1 MCCVDTILLA
11 TEAYMQ
17 TLAAGSTGG
26 RGGSAATLLFPDVE
40 VHLYEILAVLAA
52 FVPGAS
58 AWQHFDAQQ
67 HGALFA
73 QFSSYLGAPLDTSN
87 AAAVVE
93 TSRGLVSS
101 ALPLL
106 AAPAVVGGSCGAGAL
121 FHGQFVQPLQVQLL
135 SLLGQ
140 FIQSHCENILQQP
153 PAQVAMFQLTFEALL
168 AQHMRN
174 MIALLERFH
183 KQYSSSQ
190 SSSASQS
197 QGSMSTGAS
206 PTPTTPTSGGTAM
219 AADSHLLPLLQQ
231 FSHLVTKILVAH
243 RQSEVIRQRVYAFL
257 RVMIVLLPNENTFGF
272 VGQLLPM
279 LLVDVAPATGA
290 AAMMGS
296 GAAFCSSIESLVEL
310 LDQLMSEFQH
320 HSFALV
326 QSVCAQ
332 VVTTL
337 WQRVE
342 DCLAVAGTAVAPDAT
357 IPIKILLNF
366 LMHAAQHR
374 LAAGLFPAVAAPG
387 SGSIS
392 LAQVF
397 SWLIP
402 VMQGFVPVST
412 ASGLFDRSS
421 RRIVKFTSFPL
432 RRAVAV
438 ICEHLLQHFLL
449 DAFGPSP
456 VPPQLHASAEQMFLL
471 QTFVLQDALPTAL
484 LCLGSA
490 PGTQL
495 SMTQRHSTPNPA
507 SPSGESNME
516 YEHIKINLQDAA
528 TQAFL
533 SEVAGLLHMVVRFD
547 QLCATVAGASSWPET
562 VCVARSGV
570 SIAVGVHGLSA
581 QYLPWLLSQWLC
593 WSPES
598 AQLLGATLYPA
609 AGSAAVAIGTFRE
622 QFKQFARQHLA

>member
-1 MCCVDTILLA
+1 
-11 TEAYMQ
+11 MQ
-17 TLAAGSTGG
+17 TLAAGSGG
-26 RGGSAATLLFPDVE
+26 RGGSVATLLFPDVE
-40 VHLYEILAVLAA
+40 VHLYEILAVLAS

-67 HGALFA
+67 HGALFV
-73 QFSSYLGAPLDTSN
+73 QFSSFVGAPLDTSN

-93 TSRGLVSS
+93 TTRALVSS
-101 ALPLL
+101 ALPVL
-106 AAPAVVGGSCGAGAL
+106 ASPATAGGSSGAAAL
-121 FHGQFVQPLQVQLL
+121 YHGQYVQPLQVQML

-153 PAQVAMFQLTFEALL
+153 PAQVATFQLTFEALL

-190 SSSASQS
+190 SSSVASLS
-197 QGSMSTGAS
+197 QGSMSTGTS
-206 PTPTTPTSGGTAM
+206 PTPTTPTPGGMAM

-257 RVMIVLLPNENTFGF
+257 RVMIVLMPNESTFGF

-279 LLVDVAPATGA
+279 LLVDVTPATGS
-290 AAMMGS
+290 AAMIGS
-296 GAAFCSSIESLVEL
+296 GTAFCASIESLVEL

-342 DCLAVAGTAVAPDAT
+342 DSLSVAAAAAAPDAT

-366 LMHAAQHR
+366 LMHIAQHR
-374 LAAGLFPAVAAPG
+374 LAAGLFPAAAAPG

-397 SWLIP
+397 SWMIP
-402 VMQGFVPVST
+402 VVQGFVPMSNT
-412 ASGLFDRSS
+412 SGLFDRSS

-438 ICEHLLQHFLL
+438 ICEHLVQHFLL
-449 DAFGPSP
+449 DAFGPGPSP
-456 VPPQLHASAEQMFLL
+456 SELRASPEQVFLL
-471 QTFVLQDALPTAL
+471 QAFVLQDALPAAL

-495 SMTQRHSTPNPA
+495 AMTQRHSTVNPA

-533 SEVAGLLHMVVRFD
+533 SEVAGLLHLVVRYD
-547 QLCATVAGASSWPET
+547 QLCATVAGAGSWPET
-562 VCVARSGV
+562 ISVTRSGV
-570 SIAVGVHGLSA
+570 SVTVGVHGLSA

-609 AGSAAVAIGTFRE
+609 AGSASVAIGTFRE
-622 QFKQFARQHLA
+622 QFKQFARQQLA